1 MPAPEY
7 YPQFFTAT
15 ILEWKH
21 LLKPDKY
28 KDIIIDSMD
37 FMVRNEWVN
46 IHGFVIMPNH
56 LHFIWQIL
64 YGYTLDAV
72 QRNFLKFT
80 AQQIKFDLQKTNSTY
95 LNRFK
100 VKAKDRH
107 HQFWE
112 RRPLSVDLY
121 SPKVYTQKLNYIHNN
136 PIQEKWQLCKYP
148 EEYRYSSAR
157 FYNTGKDDWG
167 FLSRCLCIGN

>member
-1 MPAPEY
+1 MSNTEY

-21 LLKPDKY
+21 LLKEDKY
-28 KDIIIDSMD
+28 KEVIINSVT
-37 FMVRNEWVN
+37 FMVREKRVK
-46 IHGFVIMPNH
+46 IYGFVIMPNH

-64 YGYTLDAV
+64 TGYTLDAV

-80 AQQIKFDLQKTNSTY
+80 AQQIKFDLLKTNTS
-95 LNRFK
+95 LLKKFK
-100 VKAKDRH
+100 VNAKDREY
-107 HQFWE
+107 QFWE

-121 SPKVYTQKLNYIHNN
+121 SPKVFNQKLQYIHNN

-148 EEYRYSSAR
+148 EEYWYSSAR
-157 FYNTGKDDWG
+157 FYNSGKDDWG
-167 FLSRCLCIGN
+167 FLSHYF